1 MYGFGSIVTLGV
13 AVYNPYTR
21 EFLGVLFININIEA
35 FEAAADGYEGG
46 PEGNMFLTGKDSVVQ
61 GFAPSIY
68 APSFPKDKTI
78 FDDMKEKQKD
88 SVRKRIEE
96 RDVLFAYENIPG
108 DRYVC
113 CVSGKYGQ
121 TPGGDLSDE
130 KCLYFCV
137 FNCSM
142 E

>member
-1 MYGFGSIVTLGV
+1 
-13 AVYNPYTR
+13 
-21 EFLGVLFININIEA
+21 
-35 FEAAADGYEGG
+35 
-46 PEGNMFLTGKDSVVQ
+46 MFLTGKDSVVQ

-108 DRYVC
+108 TDMSVVYLGNMDRLL
-113 CVSGKYGQ
+113 
-121 TPGGDLSDE
+121 GGDLSDE
-130 KCLYFCV
+130 KCLYFLC
-137 FNCSM
+137 
-142 E
+142 